1 MRVMEQSENNLLKI
15 SPFRDAHMHFMREG
29 HPIRIDEGLALSA
42 EYLSRGISSVEDM
55 GHRNGLGW
63 AFKKKSNRE
72 TTGFLKIYTAGQ
84 ALYKKGTYGGF
95 LGKGVSGEQEIKTAI
110 KTVAEG
116 GADFIKIINSG
127 IVSLKET
134 CPVTAG
140 GFSPEE
146 WKVIRDE
153 AGRHD
158 LTIRCHAN
166 SDRSIQQAVAFNVSS
181 IEHGFFISEETLHR
195 MLERKVSWTPT
206 GIALL
211 SIKPFLSREEQIW
224 IEKIVDNHL
233 KAVYYGASIG
243 VNLRVG
249 TDSGSKGVRPGK
261 SFFKELQLFKQAGLS
276 LDQIIA
282 AACLGREEMEKG
294 NYLLVEK
301 NFIEME
307 KVEALFINGQR
318 YEVALAVLRNP
329 VDDK

>member
-1 MRVMEQSENNLLKI
+1 MKVP
-15 SPFRDAHMHFMREG
+15 PFRDAHIHFMRDG
-29 HPIRIDEGLALSA
+29 NPIRIDEGLSLSA

-63 AFKKKSNRE
+63 EFKKLTNPGK
-72 TTGFLKIYTAGQ
+72 TGFLTLRTAGQ

-95 LGKGVSGEQEIKTAI
+95 LGKGVSGKQEIKTAI
-110 KTVAEG
+110 KTMAEA

-140 GFSPEE
+140 GFSLEE
-146 WKVIRDE
+146 WKVIREE
-153 AGRHD
+153 AGRYD

-166 SDRSIQQAVAFNVSS
+166 SDRSIQQAVAFDVSS
-181 IEHGFFISEETLHR
+181 IEHGFYISEETLHR
-195 MLERKVSWTPT
+195 MVERNISWTPT
-206 GIALL
+206 GVALL
-211 SIKPFLSREEQIW
+211 SIKPFLSREEQVW

-261 SFFKELQLFKQAGLS
+261 SFFKELQLFQRAGLS
-276 LDQIIA
+276 LDQIKA

-294 NYLLVEK
+294 NYLLVGK

-307 KVEALFINGQR
+307 KVEALFINGR
-318 YEVALAVLRNP
+318 EWDCGTIPLPDPVAEKLKKRCHE
-329 VDDK
+329 KTKS